1 MHTSLILQEA
11 LNYFFHEEKLE
22 LSIVL
27 LVTSVERLMK
37 QHLFETDEILVL
49 DKNNS
54 VEPSCQTNRST
65 GPLFLQPGR
74 DP

>member
-11 LNYFFHEEKLE
+11 LNYFFENDKLE

-27 LVTSVERLMK
+27 LAIAVERLMK

-54 VEPSCQTNRST
+54 VEHLARFRR
-65 GPLFLQPGR
+65 LHLK
-74 DP
+74 